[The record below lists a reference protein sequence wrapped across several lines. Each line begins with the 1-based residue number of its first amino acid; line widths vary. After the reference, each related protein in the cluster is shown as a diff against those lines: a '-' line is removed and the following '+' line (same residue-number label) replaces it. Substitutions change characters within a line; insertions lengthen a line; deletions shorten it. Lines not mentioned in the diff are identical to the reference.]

1 MRRAIKYIVPL
12 VGILYCTAFFE
23 VEVTPT
29 HHQTFNDEYD
39 TYTNSHSLD
48 IDFTQLTLHD
58 LQLGY
63 GTLPDS
69 ISWQQPSFLEN
80 SSTTFLTVC
89 TIPLSHKIFINNCT
103 WLI

>member
-1 MRRAIKYIVPL
+1 MRRVVKYIIPL
-12 VGILYCTAFFE
+12 VGILYCIAFFE
-23 VEVTPT
+23 VEVTPA

-48 IDFTQLTLHD
+48 IDSTQLTIND
-58 LQLGY
+58 LQLGF

-69 ISWQQPSFLEN
+69 VIWQRPTFFEKSP
-80 SSTTFLTVC
+80 TTFLTGRI
-89 TIPLSHKIFINNCT
+89 IPFSHKLFIDNCT